1 LVSPFHGVQ
10 PNAVMQWVPA
20 GKSEVEW
27 ICTKVYGD
35 LADQNTNL
43 LDISSLHVATL
54 MVYK

>member
-1 LVSPFHGVQ
+1 
-10 PNAVMQWVPA
+10 MQWVPA

-35 LADQNTNL
+35 LADQNTNR
-43 LDISSLHVATL
+43 LDVSSLHVATL